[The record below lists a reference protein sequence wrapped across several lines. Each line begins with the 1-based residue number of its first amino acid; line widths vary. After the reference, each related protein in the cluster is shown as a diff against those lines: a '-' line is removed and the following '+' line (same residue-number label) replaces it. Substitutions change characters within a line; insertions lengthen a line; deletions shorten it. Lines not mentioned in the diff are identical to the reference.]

1 MIPAACQGGRA
12 DRCGQ
17 QRERNS
23 GDGGRPDN
31 GAAQAGKAH
40 RQTGEVNANRL
51 RLLHP
56 EGLYAPPY
64 SIRPVPV
71 TCTLPATAY
80 GLKRSAQTNADP
92 MDILQETD
100 FDFLGPK
107 TTGKVRD
114 MYDRGGKLVLVTTD
128 RHSSFDRIIAHI
140 PWKGQVLNQL
150 SAWWFERTK
159 DIVPNH
165 ILAIP
170 DPNVTVAR
178 KCTMVPVE
186 AVVRGYLTGVTD
198 TAAWTRY
205 ASGARDF
212 GGTSLPEGMRKNQ
225 KLPQPVFDPTT
236 KEAAHDRTLS
246 PEQMIAEGFIT
257 QTLFD
262 RVKHTALALFA
273 RGQEIAARS
282 GLILVDTK
290 YEFGTD
296 ENGALVVIDEIH
308 TPDSSRYWQHDSYAA
323 RFAAGEEPQYFD
335 KEFLRLWFRDHCDPY
350 RDAALPPAP
359 PELVQELSRRYIAM
373 YEQITGTKFQ
383 YGETPILARI
393 ERNLKS

>member
-1 MIPAACQGGRA
+1 
-12 DRCGQ
+12 
-17 QRERNS
+17 
-23 GDGGRPDN
+23 
-31 GAAQAGKAH
+31 
-40 RQTGEVNANRL
+40 
-51 RLLHP
+51 
-56 EGLYAPPY
+56 
-64 SIRPVPV
+64 
-71 TCTLPATAY
+71 
-80 GLKRSAQTNADP
+80 
-92 MDILQETD
+92 MDILQDTH

-107 TTGKVRD
+107 RAGKVRD
-114 MYDRGGKLVLVTTD
+114 MYECGGKLVLITTD

-140 PWKGQVLNQL
+140 PWKGQVLNQV
-150 SAWWFERTK
+150 SAWWFEKTK

-165 ILAIP
+165 VLAVP

-178 KCTMVPVE
+178 KCAMVPIE

-205 ASGARDF
+205 AAGTRDF
-212 GGTSLPEGMRKNQ
+212 GGTILPDGMRKNER
-225 KLPQPVFDPTT
+225 LPQPIFDPTT

-246 PEQMIAEGFIT
+246 PKQMIAEGFIT
-257 QTLFD
+257 NDLFN
-262 RVKHTALALFA
+262 RVRATALKLFA
-273 RGQEIAARS
+273 RGQDVAARS

-296 ENGALVVIDEIH
+296 ESGALVLIDEIH
-308 TPDSSRYWQHDSYAA
+308 TPDSSRYWQQESYAA

-350 RDAALPPAP
+350 RDATLPPAP

-383 YGETPILARI
+383 YGETPILPRI
-393 ERNLKS
+393 ERNLKSFSF